1 MAEAENLRL
10 EREEE
15 AADKARAEEEGLEEP
30 LDTTATGAREQD
42 KNDEME
48 EGLEEP
54 LDECARELLPGS
66 IENYLCKKKELDLP
80 Y

>member
-1 MAEAENLRL
+1 MIRHEQKKKGLRSRSTLLLREL
-10 EREEE
+10 ESRT
-15 AADKARAEEEGLEEP
+15 R
-30 LDTTATGAREQD
+30 TTRWR
-42 KNDEME
+42 
-48 EGLEEP
+48 LEEP